1 MITRRGDFSRF
12 LSSPPVFLCCV
23 ASLGYSFWHNLWK
36 NLTWSGDLE
45 NEISSVATLLFG
57 KKTWLLLRP
66 VNWKSSEEGIFYMRQ
81 IFLFVCFLSWLLFW
95 HLLIRLSRLHFP
107 LCSKARWSVRP
118 RQWAERRFSFSFH
131 AFLCK
136 FLNKI
141 ALLLQ
146 CA

>member
-57 KKTWLLLRP
+57 KKHD
-66 VNWKSSEEGIFYMRQ
+66 FYCVQLIEKAVKKVFFICDRFF
-81 IFLFVCFLSWLLFW
+81 IFVCFLSWLLFW

-107 LCSKARWSVRP
+107 LCSKARWSVRR
-118 RQWAERRFSFSFH
+118 RQWQRRFSFSFH